1 MDDGSDRSG
10 EEEMIKGF
18 DTLISEWATEDP
30 FYERIFQGI
39 SDRRL
44 IASLCSKASGWAAGI
59 ALAQRAAE
67 SLGLKSRWKKQSGEA
82 VADGEEIGQFAG
94 TPEQI
99 VKFENLVIG
108 LIAKPSGIASAARRA
123 KRLAAGKI
131 RLVSGGWKKQ
141 PFPIKEMIWEAV
153 AAGGIAHRIVEEPF
167 IYLDKNYVRI
177 FGGISRTLQAVSSS
191 SLVKVIQLRGE
202 FSPIAEEAK
211 QAINLGAQILMVDT
225 GSWQD
230 LEDVL
235 EVLKKKKAPR
245 QEKIAFAGGI
255 KLEEIP
261 PLAEKGVDIL
271 DIGAAILDAPWL
283 ELTYDVV
290 KTS

>member
-1 MDDGSDRSG
+1 
-10 EEEMIKGF
+10 MIKGY
-18 DTLISEWATEDP
+18 DTLISEWVTEDP

-44 IASLCSKASGWAAGI
+44 IASLRSKASGWAAGI
-59 ALAQRAAE
+59 PFAQKAAE
-67 SLGLKSRWKKQSGEA
+67 ALGIKASWKKQSGEA
-82 VADGEEIGQFAG
+82 LGEGEEIGQFVG

-108 LIAKPSGIASAARRA
+108 LIAKPSGIASAAQRA
-123 KRLAAGKI
+123 KRLAPGKI
-131 RLVSGGWKKQ
+131 RLVSGGWKKH
-141 PFPIKEMIWEAV
+141 PFPIKENIWEAV

-202 FSPIAEEAK
+202 FSPIAEEAQ

-230 LEDVL
+230 LEDVFK
-235 EVLKKKKAPR
+235 VSKKKGTSHQA
-245 QEKIAFAGGI
+245 KIAFAGGI

-261 PLAEKGVDIL
+261 TLAEKGVDIL

-283 ELTYDVV
+283 ELTYDVI
-290 KTS
+290 KTP

>member
-1 MDDGSDRSG
+1 M
-10 EEEMIKGF
+10 KGY
-18 DTLISEWATEDP
+18 DTLITDWVVEDP
-30 FYERIFQGI
+30 FYARIFQTI

-44 IASLCSKASGWAAGI
+44 KAFLRSKDSGSVAGI
-59 ALAQRAAE
+59 PFAQRAAE
-67 SLGLKSRWKKQSGEA
+67 ALGLNASWKKQSGEA
-82 VADGEEIGQFAG
+82 LAEGEEIGQFVG

-108 LIAKPSGIASAARRA
+108 LIAKPSGIASAAQRA

-131 RLVSGGWKKQ
+131 RLVSGGWKKH
-141 PFPIKEMIWEAV
+141 PFPIKENIWEAV

-191 SLVKVIQLRGE
+191 PLVKVIQLRGE
-202 FSPIAEEAK
+202 FSPIAEEAQ

-230 LEDVL
+230 LEDVFK
-235 EVLKKKKAPR
+235 VLKKKGTPHQA
-245 QEKIAFAGGI
+245 KIAFAGGI

-261 PLAEKGVDIL
+261 TLAEKGVDIL

-290 KTS
+290 KTP

>member
-1 MDDGSDRSG
+1 M
-10 EEEMIKGF
+10 KGY
-18 DTLISEWATEDP
+18 DTLITDWVVEDP
-30 FYERIFQGI
+30 FYAGIFQSI

-44 IASLCSKASGWAAGI
+44 KAFLRSKDSGSVAGI
-59 ALAQRAAE
+59 PFAQRAAE
-67 SLGLKSRWKKQSGEA
+67 ALGLNASWKKQSGEA
-82 VADGEEIGQFAG
+82 LAEGEEIGQFVG

-108 LIAKPSGIASAARRA
+108 LIAKPSGIASAAQRA

-131 RLVSGGWKKQ
+131 RLVSGGWKKH
-141 PFPIKEMIWEAV
+141 PFPIKENIWEAV

-177 FGGISRTLQAVSSS
+177 FGGISQTLQAVSSS
-191 SLVKVIQLRGE
+191 SLLKVIQLRGE
-202 FSPIAEEAK
+202 FSPIAEEAQ

-230 LEDVL
+230 LEDVFKVVK
-235 EVLKKKKAPR
+235 EKGTPR
-245 QEKIAFAGGI
+245 QAKIAFSGGI

-261 PLAEKGVDIL
+261 TLAEKGVDIL

-290 KTS
+290 KTP

>member
-1 MDDGSDRSG
+1 M
-10 EEEMIKGF
+10 KGY
-18 DTLISEWATEDP
+18 DTLITDWVVEDP
-30 FYERIFQGI
+30 FYARIFQSI

-44 IASLCSKASGWAAGI
+44 KAFLRSKDSGSVAGI
-59 ALAQRAAE
+59 PFAQRAAE
-67 SLGLKSRWKKQSGEA
+67 ALGLNASWKKQSGEA
-82 VADGEEIGQFAG
+82 LAEGEEIGQFVG

-108 LIAKPSGIASAARRA
+108 LIAKPSGIASAAQRA

-131 RLVSGGWKKQ
+131 RLVSGGWKKH
-141 PFPIKEMIWEAV
+141 PFPIKENIWEAV

-177 FGGISRTLQAVSSS
+177 FGGISQTLQAVSSS
-191 SLVKVIQLRGE
+191 SLLKVIQLRGE
-202 FSPIAEEAK
+202 FSPIAEEAQ

-230 LEDVL
+230 LEDVFKVVK
-235 EVLKKKKAPR
+235 EKGTPR
-245 QEKIAFAGGI
+245 QAKIAFSGGI

-261 PLAEKGVDIL
+261 TLAEKGVDIL

-290 KTS
+290 KTP